1 MKKIFITILIS
12 SIISILFLSCGNA
25 KWLTSFEEAKKISAK
40 KNQDIFMVVSGG
52 EELSKNFK
60 TNVLDSKE
68 FLSSQKNLTLLFINL
83 SADGLADLD
92 HEQFTKVY
100 EETSK
105 IILNYNITDELTMIR
120 MSPEG
125 YCLFDF
131 PYVEKYESVEN
142 LIEDIK
148 SSEEKVGEMK
158 SIISKIKKTSG
169 TEKVRAIDQLYE
181 STDENH
187 RTVVL
192 PLCNE
197 ILDLDKENAT
207 GLLGKYELISAY
219 DQSYKILSRETVD
232 QSAQIFINL
241 VNNGHL
247 DKSQKFEAYY
257 TASFMYSLVG
267 SMDFSKM
274 IDLLEMAC
282 KENPSDKHF
291 GDAQDLLQNLRDLK
305 TVYESSQ
312 QNQLEENV
320 EDNQTEDLQ

>member
-83 SADGLADLD
+83 SADGLAGLD

-219 DQSYKILSRETVD
+219 DQAYKILSRETVD

>member
-83 SADGLADLD
+83 SADGLAGLD

-169 TEKVRAIDQLYE
+169 TEKVRAIDHLYE

-312 QNQLEENV
+312 KNQLEENV

>member
-83 SADGLADLD
+83 SADGLAGLD

-312 QNQLEENV
+312 QNQLEENI